1 MEWKISWNN
10 KIRGYRRKN
19 TKALSLAKE
28 CYFMKL
34 DLLTNASVVEYSIR
48 FASHHNQSEGEV
60 YFC

>member
-10 KIRGYRRKN
+10 KTRGYHRKD
-19 TKALSLAKE
+19 TKTFSLVKE

-34 DLLTNASVVEYSIR
+34 DLLTNASVIEYAIR
-48 FASHHNQSEGEV
+48 FASHIINPREV